1 VDKFY
6 GINLDITYL
15 CSLKCPG
22 CARQRYTDGKNGFQD
37 LVTGGPVPGKHMTY
51 EEMDVVSD
59 YFQGITFCGTHS
71 DPQFH
76 PEFHKFLQLCVDKK
90 KTIQVHVAA
99 TAQKSSW
106 WTKAFQISKGGDVE
120 WVFGIDGKPEDSHKY
135 RKNQNGKF
143 LYNMMIRAAAMGL
156 KTTWHYIVFN
166 YNENDV
172 DECQREAEKR
182 NITFVKIV
190 SCRWWTEDLLALKP
204 SEAYVEES
212 KLGMKRSVG
221 VVDNKSRLI

>member
-1 VDKFY
+1 MDKFY

-37 LVTGGPVPGKHMTY
+37 LVTGGTVPGKHMTY

-76 PEFHKFLQLCVDKK
+76 PQFHEFLQLCVDKK
-90 KTIQVHVAA
+90 RTIQVHVAA

-135 RKNQNGKF
+135 KK
-143 LYNMMIRAAAMGL
+143 
-156 KTTWHYIVFN
+156 
-166 YNENDV
+166 
-172 DECQREAEKR
+172 
-182 NITFVKIV
+182 
-190 SCRWWTEDLLALKP
+190 
-204 SEAYVEES
+204 S
-212 KLGMKRSVG
+212 KW
-221 VVDNKSRLI
+221 